1 MIMKKVIFLFL
12 LLSSTV
18 FFAQDHFSG
27 ISTSKRIGV
36 LNGTINPAELANLS
50 SKVEVHVFA
59 LSTTVANN
67 KIGFSDLTGD
77 TNLEELIF
85 VGSEPANLRLDVEIL
100 GPSVAFS
107 YKKWGFAIT
116 SKAYGKLNLVDI
128 DVNIG
133 DAISNGGLN
142 SLLNSTTLNGNYNQ
156 RLNGTT
162 YGEIGFSAARN
173 LWETEN
179 YKLNGGATIK
189 LLFPGSY
196 ANFGADKM
204 NGTITT
210 VAGNSFL
217 SNTNANLNIAY
228 SGNLGNSFTDFD
240 NYTESV
246 FGGLNGI
253 GADFGANFLIKD
265 ADPDKGYKFNSGLSV
280 RNIGSMT
287 FKDDNNS
294 STNYSL
300 VIQGNESLDLSQFS
314 EVDSLQEVEQIL
326 LDSGFLTATSS
337 NRDFKAKL
345 PTVLNAYADLRVIPT
360 LYVSLFLQQKLNN
373 DSSNDQIT
381 TQNTFTVTPRFSLKH
396 FEVFS
401 PWTQNEISGFNG
413 GIGFRAGGFFIGSGS
428 VITTLINDSKHADF
442 YFGFRFGIGKS

>member
-1 MIMKKVIFLFL
+1 MKKIIFLFL
-12 LLSSTV
+12 LLNSTA

-36 LNGTINPAELANLS
+36 LNGTINPAELANLT

-100 GPSVAFS
+100 GPSAAFR
-107 YKKWGFAIT
+107 YKNWGFAVS

-162 YGEIGFSAARN
+162 YGELGFSAGRN

-196 ANFGADKM
+196 ANFGADQM

-210 VAGNSFL
+210 VAGSSYL
-217 SNTNANLNIAY
+217 SNTNATLNIAY
-228 SGNLGNSFTDFD
+228 SGNLGNSFSDFD
-240 NYTESV
+240 SYSDSV

-253 GADFGANFLIKD
+253 GVDFGANFSIKD
-265 ADPDKGYKFNSGLSV
+265 SDPDKGYKFNSGLSV

-294 STNYSL
+294 STNYAL
-300 VIQGNESLDLSQFS
+300 VIQGNESLDLGQFDG
-314 EVDSLQEVEQIL
+314 VDSLQEVEQIL
-326 LDSGFLTATSS
+326 IDSGFLTSTSS
-337 NRDFKAKL
+337 NSDFKVKL
-345 PTVLNAYADLRVIPT
+345 PTVLNAYADVRLIPT
-360 LYVSLFLQQKLNN
+360 LYVSLFWQQKLNDDN
-373 DSSNDQIT
+373 LNDQVT
-381 TQNTFTVTPRFSLKH
+381 TQNTFTVTPRFSLKN

-413 GIGFRAGGFFIGSGS
+413 GIGFRAGGFFVGSGS